1 VRKESVSTLADND
14 GNRPPAEP
22 LGTLLVNRGLITA
35 EQLAAALEAQKESGE
50 PLGAIVVAQG
60 FATPATIAQALA
72 TQSGGLLKTEYG
84 FATGFGSPTD
94 RPAPIHI
101 GEPPISTARIGVR
114 PVAPVVAVASPAP
127 EAVEADYPTVALA
140 EAPPLVA
147 PVDNLAADQD
157 AVRAELT
164 AASVETERLSSA
176 NSRLAEMRADLEQR
190 LAHETQRAAS
200 LESELA
206 SRDAA
211 IEELRASCSEPTEDA
226 GRVTALE
233 AEIAARDAAL
243 EEFRVA
249 AVAWQAAHAEL
260 EQQLAQATEHAESAA
275 TTESVSTELAELRAE
290 ALSRQ
295 AVHAELEQRLAKETE
310 RAAALEAERA
320 SVEELRHAASAAES
334 ARVDLEER
342 LAQELA
348 AAALRHETITELRLA
363 LDAAIAATPEP
374 EAETQPDPA
383 DKWASAERH
392 LLFFQGGEA
401 YELVERAGP
410 PPSPGASVDVAGSL
424 KAQIVT
430 RVGSAPVPGSD
441 LPCAYLIAA

>member
-1 VRKESVSTLADND
+1 MSTLADND

-22 LGTLLVNRGLITA
+22 LGTLLLNRGLITA
-35 EQLAAALEAQKESGE
+35 EQLAAALEAQKGSSE

-114 PVAPVVAVASPAP
+114 PAAPVVTMTAPAP
-127 EAVEADYPTVALA
+127 EVVEADYPTVALA
-140 EAPPLVA
+140 EAPPMVA
-147 PVDNLAADQD
+147 QVDNLAADQN

-164 AASVETERLSSA
+164 AASVETERLASA
-176 NSRLAEMRADLEQR
+176 NSRLAEMRAELEQR

-206 SRDAA
+206 
-211 IEELRASCSEPTEDA
+211 ELRASRSEVTEDA
-226 GRVTALE
+226 GRSTALE
-233 AEIAARDAAL
+233 AEIATRDAAL

-249 AVAWQAAHAEL
+249 AVAWQAAHADL
-260 EQQLAQATEHAESAA
+260 EQQLAEATEHAASAS
-275 TTESVSTELAELRAE
+275 TTESVSTELVELRE
-290 ALSRQ
+290 
-295 AVHAELEQRLAKETE
+295 
-310 RAAALEAERA
+310 
-320 SVEELRHAASAAES
+320 AASAAES

-363 LDAAIAATPEP
+363 LDEAVAATPETRP
-374 EAETQPDPA
+374 EPT

-410 PPSPGASVDVAGSL
+410 PPSPGASVDVAGSV

-430 RVGSAPVPGSD
+430 RVGSAPVPGSE